1 MNFFSNL
8 EPNVSGNNLLKT
20 YLIEVKTMLI
30 VFIVRSCLIRSNCFS
45 ALHSFFFSSDLFVY
59 IIVNIRWSCCLGYAY
74 NIFIYWLL
82 YAAKITYIGQ
92 HIVKCMVGQIWLL
105 PISLKYQV
113 QVYLSYLSMHVYLV
127 IFLLFS
133 CSFPDSM
140 VSTSCCATLDN
151 IVSYIFKILSKR
163 NKQVSQGTPAEEA
176 SCLTTLELNPDVLQ
190 QVRRHRDDR

>member
-1 MNFFSNL
+1 
-8 EPNVSGNNLLKT
+8 
-20 YLIEVKTMLI
+20 MLI
-30 VFIVRSCLIRSNCFS
+30 VFIVRSCLIWSKLFS

-59 IIVNIRWSCCLGYAY
+59 IIVNIRWSCCLRYAY
-74 NIFIYWLL
+74 NTFIYWLL

-92 HIVKCMVGQIWLL
+92 HILKCMVGILVVHL
-105 PISLKYQV
+105 SLVSLETNLIATYKSEV
-113 QVYLSYLSMHVYLV
+113 IIATWACMH
-127 IFLLFS
+127 ILLFS